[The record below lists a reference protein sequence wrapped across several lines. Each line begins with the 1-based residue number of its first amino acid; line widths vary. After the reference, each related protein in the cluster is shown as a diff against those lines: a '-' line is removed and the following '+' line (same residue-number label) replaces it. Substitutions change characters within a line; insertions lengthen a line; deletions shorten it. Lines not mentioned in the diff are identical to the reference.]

1 MPQVAP
7 YLGQA
12 DQLQV
17 SCEMTPACKIV
28 NSAGEIVTQ
37 LDPAQ
42 GETYAIAEIEIADGK
57 PRPIGPI
64 PGPTATWFTYL
75 TSDMILPFIS
85 RSAYQ
90 RGVQTLPDRSRRPR
104 GYTPQKWLIAIGLGA
119 LIGLVLAVLWPRKK
133 S

>member
-1 MPQVAP
+1 M
-7 YLGQA
+7 
-12 DQLQV
+12 QV

-28 NSAGEIVTQ
+28 NSAGAIVTR

-42 GETYAIAEIEIADGK
+42 GETYALGEIEIAEEK
-57 PRPIGPI
+57 PQPIGPL

-75 TSDMILPFIS
+75 TSDVILPFIS

-90 RGVQTLPDRSRRPR
+90 RGVQTLPDRPPRPH
-104 GYTPQKWLIAIGLGA
+104 GFTPQKWIIAIGLGA
-119 LIGLVLAVLWPRKK
+119 LIGLLLAVLWPRRK